1 MSRSFA
7 VAGTAVGHMLHI
19 EHAGIFC
26 GTEGIVSIL
35 KPPGKMLPGML
46 VIPPLPCSGFCKPGT
61 ALTMTHVVIPEVE
74 VLQDHD

>member
-35 KPPGKMLPGML
+35 KPPGKMLPG
-46 VIPPLPCSGFCKPGT
+46 K